1 MSIVGLVANTLS
13 RLVQKIQGITKSPGI
28 NITIP
33 FRWTGYE
40 TMSEPKM
47 IDIITVERTIFTD
60 KSTIGELHIDGDLF
74 CYTLE
79 DTCRKG
85 PKIYGKTAIPMGR
98 YQVVI
103 DYSDHFKREM
113 PHLLD
118 VPGFEG
124 VRIHSGNTSED
135 TEGCILLGMR
145 HGVDELS
152 DSRVAYNKFFDLL
165 KNRLAKGPVHI
176 SVVGGG
182 RDA

>member
-1 MSIVGLVANTLS
+1 
-13 RLVQKIQGITKSPGI
+13 
-28 NITIP
+28 
-33 FRWTGYE
+33 
-40 TMSEPKM
+40 M

-74 CYTLE
+74 CHTLE
-79 DTCRKG
+79 DTCRKKG
-85 PKIYGKTAIPMGR
+85 VKVDGKTAIPMGR
-98 YQVVI
+98 YEVVI
-103 DYSDHFKREM
+103 DHSTRFDRDM

-124 VRIHSGNTSED
+124 IRIHAGNTSED

-145 HGVDELS
+145 HGDDVLY
-152 DSRVAYNKFFDLL
+152 DSRSAYDKFFALL
-165 KNRLAKGPVHI
+165 KDRLAKGPVHI